1 MSIEK
6 IKGLKGLKGLSAQEY
21 EDWKNQ
27 QIKAGKIKETTSF
40 ENQEKLYNNQLYVDR
55 YGVDSFKSFSYDER
69 IARYKEDTLK
79 DAVLEKY
86 AGDPK
91 LSEYM
96 SFSTEGMED
105 LMFGFEEDGKTY
117 NHLNLY
123 SAEERRESRRY
134 DESKGM
140 SVRQKELAN
149 KHMFVAPGAIR
160 TPQQLAYQ
168 GEVDAREARESI
180 NNSVYELI
188 KTRENDRLQE
198 RAKPRALEI
207 QQEMLDAYDSGDL
220 SYDDINDEFS
230 TVTKNSNYY
239 KAFEDAKELEGY
251 TAEQKIA
258 EIAYYKAISEESNT
272 SKADSVADQR
282 MRNYISDKQTGW
294 DWTVGTITNIGV
306 GGVAHLANTGL
317 GYYAMFAALGSDE
330 DLNLFLQ
337 GKRKD
342 GSDLPNWVNPQYWN
356 GVDQFNTFSSAEIKR
371 ARENGGISQFNNIT
385 RSGEDLDFWNWNTLN
400 EGFKMGKYVWSNAL
414 LAYLGGVGSNAI
426 ARGFGATFTKSIFNP
441 TTMLTQGLAKKAT
454 TAHTVGNILNTLNTS
469 VPMSFSMGANM
480 YNDVKTSAYERI
492 DAQVDKA
499 YQEVLKNTSLSNE
512 EIDALIEKHLQH
524 PKIVEEIEN
533 RVKELKQST
542 KYNEKGIRPSEESLR
557 ELVTEQI
564 RTSLAQNPMSLYEY
578 YNGNSI
584 KQTIRNSYNADYH
597 NAELAATKAFQVQA
611 TISGLKEA
619 VSNQMLKSY
628 LFSKGNRIKIGDDV
642 INNIGV
648 DADGYFQSLFTPRP
662 LLALGKQMGG
672 EFTDEWFDAH
682 SEHFSEGFGLGWFN
696 NVTQA
701 RYNPEFYVRSQGFM
715 ANFLSGVDEGW
726 KQLGEQFWDKAGI
739 YEGLIGAISP
749 FTSISP
755 NIVGTISAIEEARQR
770 RKATEEGKELPPMP
784 EMHWTE
790 KISQY
795 ITNPLIASISEEY
808 DKAREI
814 EEEVEVR
821 NAVLKANADALLDI
835 SEIIASFDESENAV
849 LSHNLRKAKN
859 AKLTKAFNTIWALKT
874 MSEDE
879 LYSKSSIVQ
888 NALNTIQA
896 YANGEVDEDAIT
908 QFLGQAE
915 NKKYA
920 DDPNGRQMAKDLII
934 KNAKELLKYQ
944 EDITSYEKMLDETTA
959 GKKLNPITKK
969 QLIFSKLFDVNM
981 EERLNAL
988 ERELSGNTSYSTGIN
1003 FNAEFSSEE
1012 GFEAVRRVTQDEMEE
1027 LEKKIEE
1034 VEETL
1039 KENPKDEAAKLARM
1053 SLIEKLSDAKTRY
1066 RELKEHKEKG
1076 STILS
1081 KEEILRL
1088 SPIQRE
1094 KILNPD
1100 NLKLYSE
1107 EQQKIIKETLAELRL
1122 KDPNIFTKLRD
1133 AAILQARREANKK
1146 AFIRIQ
1152 DNQDLYADYVKE
1164 ESKKL
1169 FDRSAKVIRRMAIN
1183 EVASSLEGL
1192 SIEDAKTVIM
1202 SRGYGSGLMKAFV
1215 KDKYEDAHP
1224 YDTIIS
1230 LIELQESAN
1239 TIIDK
1244 EFKGDKALKSFVA
1257 QITAQASDVSNTMT
1271 LLEQA
1276 VDATTNQTAK
1286 ERLEKL
1292 LVELEQIGHQRDATV
1307 INGRAERKKREAELE
1322 AQRKAEEKTKKD
1334 ALKKDESKFELDENN
1349 LEDVPLTLNDDGEP
1363 ISPSIKEQSKNDKAS
1378 NPQQIIPDN
1387 TDEGNTLQEGNGVF
1401 NGLIFPEFNN
1411 EAIIKEGYLLPER
1424 DTEHT
1429 GNKTEFY
1436 KFLDDRA
1443 IDLQGIVDFEL
1454 AVILKENPDVEVHF
1468 MMVKQNEN
1476 AASIP
1481 FLVIEYTEDVKKHHK
1496 TERNGVIPSGGKEWL
1511 IIGHIHASTQEYI
1524 NFLNNLKRKR
1534 FGYFNYNPEET
1545 YYVSDAY
1552 TKINQIGS
1560 GRRVRRLQGDE
1571 ETKQRKISEL
1581 LYDENGEYNEERN
1594 PHHLGDS
1601 SDKSQGYTNLS
1612 WAIQKS
1618 EEFITVNAGDNEVIP
1633 LSAPSDNTGAVFLL
1647 VPTANGKLLPLYI
1660 NPSFYQDVIKSKLGD
1675 KIKEALSQL
1684 TNPDLEVR
1692 KKVKDQIRQ
1701 YLVLTEEDDIL
1712 IGNNEHPTISIKK
1725 NGVIIRT
1732 QTLDGTFSLQ
1742 TFLSDVEALNPR
1754 INITVS
1760 VLQDATMMEMYD
1772 EAGALTL
1779 DVAMLGTR
1787 NGSFT
1792 TYAVDNEGKP
1802 IITEV
1807 PTATTPTRTSN
1818 SSKQRRVAYN
1828 GQQYS
1833 LVDGKWFDANDNVVT
1848 DSELIKKIEYQQ
1860 IIFNRT
1866 PDYTA
1871 KNGDVYHILDSN
1883 NDNPVVIKQKGK
1895 EIVVVNKEQA
1905 LAMINLVNKIKEAE
1919 ALAAAAEAEFVDL
1932 DIEAEPEVIEVD
1944 PQAQMLGDFGT
1955 PQQTTNPPVT
1965 EEVKNTKKTT
1975 KPNEEKTLK
1984 DLVSTED
1991 LTTFAELISRTAV
2004 RTKLKKIFKEKGW
2017 TYTTNAVDMVN
2028 FLVSKK
2034 VSVTSITDVDTWL
2047 EIIKNCR

>member
-6 IKGLKGLKGLSAQEY
+6 LKGLKGLKGLSAQEY
-21 EDWKNQ
+21 EDWRNQ
-27 QIKAGKIKETTSF
+27 QIEAGKIKETTSF
-40 ENQEKLYNNQLYVDR
+40 ENQEKVYNNQLYIAK
-55 YGVDSFKSFSYDER
+55 YGRDSFKSFSYDER
-69 IARYKEDTLK
+69 LARYREDTLK
-79 DAVLEKY
+79 DAVLDKY

-123 SAEERRESRRY
+123 NAEERRESRRY

-168 GEVDAREARESI
+168 GEVDARETKESI

-188 KTRENDRLQE
+188 KARENDRLQE

-220 SYDDINDEFS
+220 SYDDINDEFA

-258 EIAYYKAISEESNT
+258 EIAYYRAITEESNT
-272 SKADSVADQR
+272 NKADSVADQR
-282 MRNYISDKQTGW
+282 MRDYISDKQNGW
-294 DWTVGTITNIGV
+294 DWAVGTITNIGV

-317 GYYAMFAALGSDE
+317 GYYAMLAALGSDE

-342 GSDLPNWVNPQYWN
+342 GSNLPNWVNPQYWN
-356 GVDQFNTFSSAEIKR
+356 GVDQFNTLSSAEINR
-371 ARENGGISQFNNIT
+371 ARENGGISKFNNIT

-400 EGFKMGKYVWSNAL
+400 EGFKMGKYMWSNAL
-414 LAYLGGVGSNAI
+414 LAYIGGVGSNAL
-426 ARGFGATFTKSIFNP
+426 AKGFGATFTKSIWNP
-441 TTMLTQGLAKKAT
+441 TTMLAQGVTGKAA
-454 TAHTVGNILNTLNTS
+454 TAHTVGNVLNTLNTS
-469 VPMSFSMGANM
+469 VPMAFSMGANK

-499 YQEVLKNTSLSNE
+499 YQDVLRNTSLSNE
-512 EIDALIEKHLQH
+512 EISALVERHLTH

-533 RVKELKQST
+533 RVQELKQST
-542 KYNEKGIRPSEESLR
+542 EYNERGIRPSEESLK
-557 ELVTEQI
+557 ELVTQQI
-564 RTSLAQNPMSLYEY
+564 RTSLWQNPMSLYEY
-578 YNGNSI
+578 YNGNAI
-584 KQTIRNSYNADYH
+584 KQTIRDSYNNDYH

-611 TISGLKEA
+611 TISGIKE
-619 VSNQMLKSY
+619 SITNQMLRGY
-628 LFSKGNRIKIGDDV
+628 LFSKGNRLKIGDDV
-642 INNIGV
+642 VDNIGV
-648 DADGYFQSLFTPRP
+648 GADGYFQNLFKPRP
-662 LLALGKQMGG
+662 LLTLGKQAGG
-672 EFTDEWFDAH
+672 EFIDEWFDAH

-701 RYNPEFYVRSQGFM
+701 RYNPEFFVRSQGFM
-715 ANFLSGVDEGW
+715 ANFLSGIDEGW

-749 FTSISP
+749 FTSIAP
-755 NIVGTISAIEEARQR
+755 NIGGIIGSIQSRINS
-770 RKATEEGKELPPMP
+770 KENQEVPMP
-784 EMHWTE
+784 NMHWTA

-795 ITNPLIASISEEY
+795 ITNPLISSIAEEY
-808 DKAREI
+808 EKTREV
-814 EEEVEVR
+814 EEEVEIR
-821 NAVLKANADALLDI
+821 NAILKANADAFLDI
-835 SEIIASFDESENAV
+835 SEMIASFDESENAV
-849 LSHNLRKAKN
+849 LSHDLRKAKN

-879 LYSKSSIVQ
+879 LYGKSSIVQ

-920 DDPNGRQMAKDLII
+920 DDPNGRQLAKDLII

-944 EDITSYEKMLDETTA
+944 EDINTYEKMLDETAA

-988 ERELSGNTSYSTGIN
+988 EREISGGTTYSTRTN

-1012 GFEAVRRVTQDEMEE
+1012 GFEAVRRVTQEEIEE
-1027 LEKKIEE
+1027 LEEKIEE
-1034 VEETL
+1034 VEDTL
-1039 KENPKDEAAKLARM
+1039 KENPKDEAAKLAKA
-1053 SLIEKLSDAKTRY
+1053 SLVEKLSDARTRY

-1076 STILS
+1076 ATIIS

-1100 NLKLYSE
+1100 NIKLYSE
-1107 EQQKIIKETLAELRL
+1107 EQQKIIKETLSELRL
-1122 KDPNIFTKLRD
+1122 KDPNIFTKLQD
-1133 AAILQARREANKK
+1133 AAVLQARREANRK

-1152 DNQDLYADYVKE
+1152 DNQELYDNYVKE
-1164 ESKKL
+1164 ESLKL
-1169 FDRSAKVIRRMAIN
+1169 FDRSARVIRRMAIN

-1192 SIEDAKTVIM
+1192 SIEDAKAVIM
-1202 SRGYGSGLMKAFV
+1202 SRGYSSGLMKAFV
-1215 KDKYEDAHP
+1215 KDRYEDEHP
-1224 YDTIIS
+1224 YDNIIS

-1239 TIIDK
+1239 TIINK
-1244 EFKGDKALKSFVA
+1244 EFGGDKVLKSIVA
-1257 QITAQASDVSNTMT
+1257 QITAQASSVSNTMT
-1271 LLEQA
+1271 LLEKF
-1276 VDATTNQTAK
+1276 VDVTTDSTAK
-1286 ERLEKL
+1286 EKLEKL

-1307 INGRAERKKREAELE
+1307 INDRAERKKREEKLE
-1322 AQRKAEEKTKKD
+1322 EQRKAEEKAKKE
-1334 ALKKDESKFELDENN
+1334 ALKKENSKFELDEDN
-1349 LEDVPLTLNDDGEP
+1349 LEDVSITLNDEGEP

-1378 NPQQIIPDN
+1378 NPQQVIPDT
-1387 TDEGNTLQEGNGVF
+1387 TDEGNTLQEGNDIF

-1411 EAIIKEGYLLPER
+1411 DAVIHDGYLVPER
-1424 DTEHT
+1424 ELEHT
-1429 GNKTEFY
+1429 GIKTSFY
-1436 KFLDDRA
+1436 KFLDDRD
-1443 IDLQGIVDFEL
+1443 IDLQDIVDFEL
-1454 AVILKENPDVEVHF
+1454 STILKENPDVEVHF

-1476 AASIP
+1476 AADVP

-1511 IIGHIHASTQEYI
+1511 IIGHAYASTQEYI
-1524 NFLNNLKRKR
+1524 DFLNILKRKR
-1534 FGYFNYNPEET
+1534 FGYFNYNPKEI
-1545 YYVSDAY
+1545 YYVSDSY

-1601 SDKSQGYTNLS
+1601 SDKASGYTNLS
-1612 WAIQKS
+1612 WYIQKS
-1618 EEFITVNAGDNEVIP
+1618 EQYIPVNTGDNEVIP
-1633 LSAPSDNTGAVFLL
+1633 LSTPNDNVGAVFLL
-1647 VPTANGKLLPLYI
+1647 VPAANGKLLPLYV
-1660 NPSFYQDVIKSKLGD
+1660 NPSFYQDVIKSRFGD
-1675 KIKEALSQL
+1675 EIKAALSKL
-1684 TNPDLEVR
+1684 TSPDLEIR
-1692 KKVKDQIRQ
+1692 KKTKDQIRQ

-1712 IGNNEHPTISIKK
+1712 IGNDKHPTISIKK
-1725 NGVIIRT
+1725 GGVITRT
-1732 QTLDGTFSLQ
+1732 YTLDGTFSLQ

-1792 TYAVDNEGKP
+1792 TYAVSPEGKP
-1802 IITEV
+1802 IITET
-1807 PTATTPTRTSN
+1807 PTETTPARSSN
-1818 SSKQRRVAYN
+1818 STKQRRVAYN

-1848 DSELIKKIEYQQ
+1848 DNELIKKIEYQQ
-1860 IIFNRT
+1860 VIFNRT
-1866 PDYTA
+1866 PDYKA
-1871 KNGDVYHILDSN
+1871 KNGDSYYILDTN
-1883 NDNPVVIKQKGK
+1883 NDNPVVFKQTGK
-1895 EIVVVNKEQA
+1895 EIVVANKEQA

-1919 ALAAAAEAEFVDL
+1919 ALAASAAAEFVDL
-1932 DIEAEPEVIEVD
+1932 GIEESDEKPVVD
-1944 PQAQMLGDFGT
+1944 PAAQMLGDFGA

-1965 EEVKNTKKTT
+1965 EEVKSTKENT

-1991 LTTFAELISRTAV
+1991 LTTFAELISKTSV
-2004 RTKLKKIFKEKGW
+2004 RTRLKKIFREKGW
-2017 TYTTNAVDMVN
+2017 TYTNNAVDMVN

-2034 VSVTSITDVDTWL
+2034 IPVTSITDVDTWL
-2047 EIIKNCR
+2047 DIIKNCR

>member
-27 QIKAGKIKETTSF
+27 QIEAGKIKETTSF

-69 IARYKEDTLK
+69 LARYKEDTLK
-79 DAVLEKY
+79 DAVLDKY

-96 SFSTEGMED
+96 SFSTDGMED
-105 LMFGFEEDGKTY
+105 LIFGFEEDGKTY

-123 SAEERRESRRY
+123 STEERKESRRY
-134 DESKGM
+134 DESEGM

-168 GEVDAREARESI
+168 GEVDDREARESI

-188 KTRENDRLQE
+188 KSRENDRLQE

-220 SYDDINDEFS
+220 SYDNINDEF
-230 TVTKNSNYY
+230 TIVTKNSNYY
-239 KAFEDAKELEGY
+239 KAFEDAKELEDY
-251 TAEQKIA
+251 TTEQKIA
-258 EIAYYKAISEESNT
+258 EIAYYRAITEESDTN
-272 SKADSVADQR
+272 KADSVADQR
-282 MRNYISDKQTGW
+282 MRNYISDKQNAW

-342 GSDLPNWVNPQYWN
+342 GSNLPNWVNPQYWN
-356 GVDQFNTFSSAEIKR
+356 GVDQFNTLSAAEINR
-371 ARENGGISQFNNIT
+371 ARENGGISKFNNIT

-414 LAYLGGVGSNAI
+414 LAYIGGVGSNTLAK
-426 ARGFGATFTKSIFNP
+426 GFGATFTKSVWNP

-469 VPMSFSMGANM
+469 VPMSFSMGTNM
-480 YNDVKTSAYERI
+480 YNDVKTSAYEHI
-492 DAQVDKA
+492 DAQIDKA
-499 YQEVLKNTSLSNE
+499 YQDVIRNTSLSNE
-512 EIDALIEKHLQH
+512 EINALVEKHLTH
-524 PKIVEEIEN
+524 PKIVEEIEK
-533 RVKELKQST
+533 RVQELKQST
-542 KYNEKGIRPSEESLR
+542 KYNEKGVRPSEESLR
-557 ELVTEQI
+557 ELATEQV
-564 RTSLAQNPMSLYEY
+564 RTSLWQNPMSLYEY

-584 KQTIRNSYNADYH
+584 KRTIRDSYNTDYH

-611 TISGLKEA
+611 TISGLKE
-619 VSNQMLKSY
+619 SITNQMLRGY
-628 LFSKGNRIKIGDDV
+628 LFSKGNRLKIGDDV
-642 INNIGV
+642 IDNIGV
-648 DADGYFQSLFTPRP
+648 DADGYFQSLFKPRP

-701 RYNPEFYVRSQGFM
+701 RYNPEFFVRSQGFM
-715 ANFLSGVDEGW
+715 ANFLSGIDEGW

-755 NIVGTISAIEEARQR
+755 NIGGIVEGIKSKINSTNQEA
-770 RKATEEGKELPPMP
+770 PMP
-784 EMHWTE
+784 NMHWTE

-795 ITNPLIASISEEY
+795 ITNPLISSIAEEY
-808 DKAREI
+808 EKAREI

-821 NAVLKANADALLDI
+821 NAVLKANADAFLDI
-835 SEIIASFDESENAV
+835 SEMIASFDEEENAV
-849 LSHNLRKAKN
+849 LSHELRKAKN

-896 YANGEVDEDAIT
+896 YASGEVDEDAIT

-934 KNAKELLKYQ
+934 KNAKELLEYQ
-944 EDITSYEKMLDETTA
+944 EDITTYENMLDETAA

-988 ERELSGNTSYSTGIN
+988 EKEISGGTTYSTGTN

-1012 GFEAVRRVTQDEMEE
+1012 GFEAVRRVTQDEIEE
-1027 LEKKIEE
+1027 LEDKIDEIEE
-1034 VEETL
+1034 AL
-1039 KENPKDEAAKLARM
+1039 KENPKDEAAKLAKM
-1053 SLIEKLSDAKTRY
+1053 SLLEKLSDARTRY

-1076 STILS
+1076 FTLLS

-1100 NLKLYSE
+1100 NLGLYSE
-1107 EQQKIIKETLAELRL
+1107 EQQKIIKETLAELRI
-1122 KDPNIFTKLRD
+1122 KDPNVFTKLRD
-1133 AAILQARREANKK
+1133 AAILQARREANRK

-1152 DNQDLYADYVKE
+1152 DNQELYANYVKE
-1164 ESKKL
+1164 ESMKL

-1192 SIEDAKTVIM
+1192 SIEDAKSVIM
-1202 SRGYGSGLMKAFV
+1202 SRGYSSGLMKAFV
-1215 KDKYEDAHP
+1215 KDRYEDAHP

-1271 LLEQA
+1271 ILEQS

-1292 LVELEQIGHQRDATV
+1292 LVELEQIGHQRDATI
-1307 INGRAERKKREAELE
+1307 INDRAERKRREAELE
-1322 AQRKAEEKTKKD
+1322 AQRKAEEKDKKD
-1334 ALKKDESKFELDENN
+1334 ALQRDSSKFELDEDN

-1363 ISPSIKEQSKNDKAS
+1363 ISPSIKEQSKDSKAS

-1411 EAIIKEGYLLPER
+1411 DAIVKEGYLLPER

-1443 IDLQGIVDFEL
+1443 IDLQGIIDFEL
-1454 AVILKENPDVEVHF
+1454 ASILKENPDVEVHF

-1476 AASIP
+1476 AASVP

-1496 TERNGVIPSGGKEWL
+1496 AERNGVIPSGGKEWL
-1511 IIGHIHASTQEYI
+1511 IIGHAHASTQEYI
-1524 NFLNNLKRKR
+1524 DFLNKLKRKR

-1581 LYDENGEYNEERN
+1581 LYDENDEYNEERN

-1633 LSAPSDNTGAVFLL
+1633 LSALSDNIGAVFLL
-1647 VPTANGKLLPLYI
+1647 VPTANGKLLPLYV
-1660 NPSFYQDVIKSKLGD
+1660 NPSFYQDIIKSKLGD

-1684 TNPDLEVR
+1684 TSSDLETR

-1792 TYAVDNEGKP
+1792 TYAIDNDGKP
-1802 IITEV
+1802 SITEV

-1848 DSELIKKIEYQQ
+1848 DIELIKKIEYQQ
-1860 IIFNRT
+1860 TILNRT

-1871 KNGDVYHILDSN
+1871 KNGDVYYILDSN

-1895 EIVVVNKEQA
+1895 EIVVANKEQA
-1905 LAMINLVNKIKEAE
+1905 LAMINLVSKIKEAE

-1932 DIEAEPEVIEVD
+1932 GIDTEPEVVD
-1944 PQAQMLGDFGT
+1944 VNPQAQMLGEFGT
-1955 PQQTTNPPVT
+1955 SQQTTNPPVT
-1965 EEVKNTKKTT
+1965 EEVKGIKETT

-1991 LTTFAELISRTAV
+1991 LTTFAELISKTSV
-2004 RTKLKKIFKEKGW
+2004 RTRLKKIFREKGW
-2017 TYTTNAVDMVN
+2017 TYTNNAVDMVN

-2034 VSVTSITDVDTWL
+2034 IPVTSITDVDTWL
-2047 EIIKNCR
+2047 DIIKNCR

>member
-69 IARYKEDTLK
+69 MALYKEDTLK

-96 SFSTEGMED
+96 SFSIEGMED

-123 SAEERRESRRY
+123 TAEERRESRRY

-140 SVRQKELAN
+140 SKRQKELAN

-188 KTRENDRLQE
+188 KARENDRLQE
-198 RAKPRALEI
+198 RAKPRAIEI
-207 QQEMLDAYDSGDL
+207 QQEMLNAYDSGDL
-220 SYDDINDEFS
+220 SYDDINDEFAMI
-230 TVTKNSNYY
+230 TKNSNYY

-258 EIAYYKAISEESNT
+258 EIAYYKAISEESDT
-272 SKADSVADQR
+272 SKADSVTDQR
-282 MRNYISDKQTGW
+282 MRNYISDKQSGW
-294 DWTVGTITNIGV
+294 DWAWGTISNIGA

-356 GVDQFNTFSSAEIKR
+356 GVDQFNTLSAAEINR
-371 ARENGGISQFNNIT
+371 ARENGGISKFNNIT

-414 LAYLGGVGSNAI
+414 LAYIGGVGSNAL
-426 ARGFGATFTKSIFNP
+426 AKGFGATFTKSIWNP
-441 TTMLTQGLAKKAT
+441 TTMLAQGVAGKAA

-480 YNDVKTSAYERI
+480 YNDVKTSAYEHI
-492 DAQVDKA
+492 DAQVDKV

-524 PKIVEEIEN
+524 PKIVEEIET

-542 KYNEKGIRPSEESLR
+542 KYNEKGIRPSEDSLR
-557 ELVTEQI
+557 ELATEQI
-564 RTSLAQNPMSLYEY
+564 RTGLAQNPMSLYEY

-584 KQTIRNSYNADYH
+584 KQTIRDSYNTDYH

-628 LFSKGNRIKIGDDV
+628 LFSKGNRLKIGDDV
-642 INNIGV
+642 IDNVEVN
-648 DADGYFQSLFTPRP
+648 ADGYFQNIFKPRP

-701 RYNPEFYVRSQGFM
+701 RYNPEFFVRSQGFIG
-715 ANFLSGVDEGW
+715 NFLSGIDEGW

-755 NIVGTISAIEEARQR
+755 NIGGIIGSIQDN
-770 RKATEEGKELPPMP
+770 KAHKENPDIPTP
-784 EMHWTE
+784 AKHWSE

-795 ITNPLIASISEEY
+795 LTNPLISSIAEDYE
-808 DKAREI
+808 KAREI
-814 EEEVEVR
+814 EEEVEIR
-821 NAVLKANADALLDI
+821 NAVLKANADAFLDI
-835 SEIIASFDESENAV
+835 SEMISSFDESENAV
-849 LSHNLRKAKN
+849 LSHDLRKAKN

-896 YANGEVDEDAIT
+896 YANGEVDEEAIT

-915 NKKYA
+915 NKKHA
-920 DDPNGRQMAKDLII
+920 SDPNGRQMAKDLII

-944 EDITSYEKMLDETTA
+944 EDIANYEKMLDETTA

-969 QLIFSKLFDVNM
+969 QLIFSKLFDTNM

-988 ERELSGNTSYSTGIN
+988 EREISGGTAYSTTTN
-1003 FNAEFSSEE
+1003 MSAEFSSEE
-1012 GFEAVRRVTQDEMEE
+1012 GFEAVRRVTQDEIEE
-1027 LEKKIEE
+1027 LEKKINE

-1039 KENPKDEAAKLARM
+1039 KENPKDEAAKLAKA
-1053 SLIEKLSDAKTRY
+1053 SLVEKLSDARTRY

-1076 STILS
+1076 FTILS

-1100 NLKLYSE
+1100 NLKLYSK

-1122 KDPNIFTKLRD
+1122 KDPNIFTKLQD
-1133 AAILQARREANKK
+1133 AAALQARKEANRK

-1152 DNQDLYADYVKE
+1152 DNQELYADYVKE
-1164 ESKKL
+1164 ESLKL

-1202 SRGYGSGLMKAFV
+1202 SRGYSSGLMKAFV

-1244 EFKGDKALKSFVA
+1244 EFGGDKALKSFVA
-1257 QITAQASDVSNTMT
+1257 QITAQSSSISNTMT

-1276 VDATTNQTAK
+1276 VDATTNPTAK

-1307 INGRAERKKREAELE
+1307 INDRAERKKREAELE
-1322 AQRKAEEKTKKD
+1322 AQRKAEEKDRKD
-1334 ALKKDESKFELDENN
+1334 SLKKDKSKFELDENG

-1363 ISPSIKEQSKNDKAS
+1363 ISPSIKEQSKDDKAS
-1378 NPQQIIPDN
+1378 NPQQIIQDN

-1411 EAIIKEGYLLPER
+1411 DAIVKEGYLLSER

-1443 IDLQGIVDFEL
+1443 IDLQGIIDFEL
-1454 AVILKENPDVEVHF
+1454 AAILKENPDVEVHF

-1476 AASIP
+1476 AASVP

-1511 IIGHIHASTQEYI
+1511 IIGHAHASTQEYI

-1552 TKINQIGS
+1552 TKINQVGS

-1660 NPSFYQDVIKSKLGD
+1660 NPSFYQDVIKSRLGD
-1675 KIKEALSQL
+1675 KIKEALSKL
-1684 TNPDLEVR
+1684 TSSDLETR

-1742 TFLSDVEALNPR
+1742 TFLSDIEALNPR

-1792 TYAVDNEGKP
+1792 TYAVSPEGKP
-1802 IITEV
+1802 IITET
-1807 PTATTPTRTSN
+1807 PTETTPVRNSNRT
-1818 SSKQRRVAYN
+1818 KQRRVAYN

-1848 DSELIKKIEYQQ
+1848 DNELIKKIEYQQ
-1860 IIFNRT
+1860 VIFNRT
-1866 PDYTA
+1866 PDYKA
-1871 KNGDVYHILDSN
+1871 KNGDSYYILDTN
-1883 NDNPVVIKQKGK
+1883 KDNPVVLKQTGK
-1895 EIVVVNKEQA
+1895 EIVIANKEQA

-1932 DIEAEPEVIEVD
+1932 GIDTKPEVLEVD

-1955 PQQTTNPPVT
+1955 SQQTNKPPVT
-1965 EEVKNTKKTT
+1965 EEVKDTKETT

-1991 LTTFAELISRTAV
+1991 LTTFAELISKTSV
-2004 RTKLKKIFKEKGW
+2004 RTRLKKIFREKGW
-2017 TYTTNAVDMVN
+2017 PYTTNAIDMVN

-2047 EIIKNCR
+2047 EIIKNCK

>member
-6 IKGLKGLKGLSAQEY
+6 LKGLKGLKGLSAQEY
-21 EDWKNQ
+21 EDWRNQ
-27 QIKAGKIKETTSF
+27 QIEAGKIKETTSF
-40 ENQEKLYNNQLYVDR
+40 ENQEKLYNNQLYVAK
-55 YGVDSFKSFSYDER
+55 YGVDSFRILSYDER
-69 IARYKEDTLK
+69 VARYKEDALK
-79 DAVLEKY
+79 DAVLDKY

-96 SFSTEGMED
+96 SFSLEGMED
-105 LMFGFEEDGKTY
+105 LIFGFEEDGKTY

-123 SAEERRESRRY
+123 SVEERRESRRY

-140 SVRQKELAN
+140 SQRQKELAN
-149 KHMFVAPGAIR
+149 RHMFVVPGAIR

-168 GEVDAREARESI
+168 GEVDAREAREAI
-180 NNSVYELI
+180 NNDVYETI
-188 KTRENDRLQE
+188 KARENARLQE
-198 RAKPRALEI
+198 KAKPRAVEI
-207 QQEMLDAYDSGDL
+207 QKEMLDAYDSGDL
-220 SYDDINDEFS
+220 SYDDINDEFA

-239 KAFEDAKELEGY
+239 KAFKDAKELEGY

-258 EIAYYKAISEESNT
+258 EIAYYRAITEESDTN
-272 SKADSVADQR
+272 KADSVADQR
-282 MRNYISDKQTGW
+282 MRNYISDRQTGW
-294 DWTVGTITNIGV
+294 DWTWGTISNIGV

-414 LAYLGGVGSNAI
+414 LAYIGGVGSNAV
-426 ARGFGATFTKSIFNP
+426 ARGFGATFTKSVFNP
-441 TTMLTQGLAKKAT
+441 TTMLAQGVVGKAA
-454 TAHTVGNILNTLNTS
+454 TAHTIGNVLNTLNTA
-469 VPMSFSMGANM
+469 VPMSFSMGTNM

-499 YQEVLKNTSLSNE
+499 YQDVIRDTSLSNE
-512 EIDALIEKHLQH
+512 EIEALVEKHLTH
-524 PKIVEEIEN
+524 PKIVEEIEK
-533 RVKELKQST
+533 RVQELKQST
-542 KYNEKGIRPSEESLR
+542 KYNENGIRPSEESLR
-557 ELVTEQI
+557 ELATAQV
-564 RTSLAQNPMSLYEY
+564 RTSLWQNPMSLYEY

-584 KQTIRNSYNADYH
+584 KQTIRDSYNTDYH
-597 NAELAATKAFQVQA
+597 NAELAAAKAFQVQA

-642 INNIGV
+642 IDNVGV
-648 DADGYFQSLFTPRP
+648 NADGYFQSLFTPRP

-701 RYNPEFYVRSQGFM
+701 RYNPEFFVRSQGFM
-715 ANFLSGVDEGW
+715 ANFLSGIDEGW

-755 NIVGTISAIEEARQR
+755 NIGGIIGSIQSRINSEGNQEA
-770 RKATEEGKELPPMP
+770 PMP
-784 EMHWTE
+784 NMHWSE

-795 ITNPLIASISEEY
+795 ITNPLISSIAEEY
-808 DKAREI
+808 EKAREI
-814 EEEVEVR
+814 EEEVEIR

-835 SEIIASFDESENAV
+835 SEMIASFDESENAV
-849 LSHNLRKAKN
+849 LSHDLRKAKN

-888 NALNTIQA
+888 NALNTIQS

-920 DDPNGRQMAKDLII
+920 DDPNGRQMANELII

-959 GKKLNPITKK
+959 GKRLNPITKK

-988 ERELSGNTSYSTGIN
+988 EREISGGTAYSTETN

-1012 GFEAVRRVTQDEMEE
+1012 GFEAVRRVTQDEIEE
-1027 LEKKIEE
+1027 LEKKIDE
-1034 VEETL
+1034 VEDTL

-1053 SLIEKLSDAKTRY
+1053 SLLEKLSDAETRY

-1122 KDPNIFTKLRD
+1122 KDPNVFTKLID
-1133 AAILQARREANKK
+1133 AAALQARREANRK

-1164 ESKKL
+1164 ESMKL

-1192 SIEDAKTVIM
+1192 SIEDAKSVIM
-1202 SRGYGSGLMKAFV
+1202 SRGYSSGLMKAFV
-1215 KDKYEDAHP
+1215 KDRYEDAHP
-1224 YDTIIS
+1224 YDNIIS

-1257 QITAQASDVSNTMT
+1257 QITAQASSVSNTMT
-1271 LLEQA
+1271 LLEQS
-1276 VDATTNQTAK
+1276 VDATANQTAK
-1286 ERLEKL
+1286 KRLEKL

-1307 INGRAERKKREAELE
+1307 INDRAERKKREAELE
-1322 AQRKAEEKTKKD
+1322 AQRKAEEKDKKD
-1334 ALKKDESKFELDENN
+1334 SLKKDESKFELDENN
-1349 LEDVPLTLNDDGEP
+1349 LEDVPLTLNDEGEP
-1363 ISPSIKEQSKNDKAS
+1363 ISPSIKEQSKDDRAS
-1378 NPQQIIPDN
+1378 KPQQIIPDN
-1387 TDEGNTLQEGNGVF
+1387 TDEGNTLQEGNGIF

-1411 EAIIKEGYLLPER
+1411 AAIVNDGYLLPER

-1443 IDLQGIVDFEL
+1443 IDLQGIIDFEL
-1454 AVILKENPDVEVHF
+1454 AAILKESPDVKVHF

-1476 AASIP
+1476 AANVP

-1511 IIGHIHASTQEYI
+1511 IIGHAHASTQEYI

-1534 FGYFNYNPEET
+1534 FGFFNYNPEET

-1581 LYDENGEYNEERN
+1581 LYDESGEYNEERN

-1633 LSAPSDNTGAVFLL
+1633 LSAPSDNIGSVFLL
-1647 VPTANGKLLPLYI
+1647 VPAANGKLLPLYI

-1760 VLQDATMMEMYD
+1760 VLQDATMIEMYD

-1792 TYAVDNEGKP
+1792 TYAVDNDGKP

-1818 SSKQRRVAYN
+1818 SSKQKRVAYN

-1848 DSELIKKIEYQQ
+1848 DIELIKKIEYQQ
-1860 IIFNRT
+1860 TILNRT

-1871 KNGDVYHILDSN
+1871 KNGDVYYILDSN

-1895 EIVVVNKEQA
+1895 EIVVASKEQA
-1905 LAMINLVNKIKEAE
+1905 LAMINLVSKIKEAE

-1932 DIEAEPEVIEVD
+1932 GIDAEPEVITVD
-1944 PQAQMLGDFGT
+1944 PQAQMLGNFGT

-1965 EEVKNTKKTT
+1965 EEVRGNKETT
-1975 KPNEEKTLK
+1975 KSNEEKTLK

-1991 LTTFAELISRTAV
+1991 LTTFAELISKTAV

-2017 TYTTNAVDMVN
+2017 PYTTNAIDMVN

-2034 VSVTSITDVDTWL
+2034 VSVTSITDVDAWL
-2047 EIIKNCR
+2047 DIIKNCR

>member
-6 IKGLKGLKGLSAQEY
+6 LKGLKGLKGLSAQEY

-27 QIKAGKIKETTSF
+27 QIEAGKIKETTSF
-40 ENQEKLYNNQLYVDR
+40 ENQEKVYNNQLYIAK
-55 YGVDSFKSFSYDER
+55 YGRDSFRSFSYDER
-69 IARYKEDTLK
+69 LARYKEDTLK

-96 SFSTEGMED
+96 SFSLEGMED

-134 DESKGM
+134 DESEGM
-140 SVRQKELAN
+140 SQRQKELAN

-188 KTRENDRLQE
+188 KARENDRLQE
-198 RAKPRALEI
+198 KARPRALEI
-207 QQEMLDAYDSGDL
+207 QQEMLNTYDSGDL
-220 SYDDINDEFS
+220 SYDDINDEFAMI
-230 TVTKNSNYY
+230 TKNSNYY

-258 EIAYYKAISEESNT
+258 EISYYRAITEESNT
-272 SKADSVADQR
+272 SKADSVTDQR
-282 MRNYISDKQTGW
+282 MRDYISDRQNGW
-294 DWTVGTITNIGV
+294 DWAWGTISNIGV

-342 GSDLPNWVNPQYWN
+342 GSNLPNWVNAQYWN
-356 GVDQFNTFSSAEIKR
+356 GVDQFNTFSAAEINR
-371 ARENGGISQFNNIT
+371 ARENGGVSQFNNIT

-414 LAYLGGVGSNAI
+414 LAYVGGVGSNAL
-426 ARGFGATFTKSIFNP
+426 AKGFGATFTKSIWNP
-441 TTMLTQGLAKKAT
+441 TTMLAQGVTSKAA
-454 TAHTVGNILNTLNTS
+454 TAHTVGNVLNTLNTS
-469 VPMSFSMGANM
+469 VPMAFSMGANK

-492 DAQVDKA
+492 DAQVDRA
-499 YQEVLKNTSLSNE
+499 YQDVLRNTSLSNE
-512 EIDALIEKHLQH
+512 EISALVERHLTH
-524 PKIVEEIEN
+524 PKIVEEIEK
-533 RVKELKQST
+533 RVQELKQST
-542 KYNEKGIRPSEESLR
+542 KYNEKGILPSEESLR

-564 RTSLAQNPMSLYEY
+564 RTSLWQNPMSLYEY

-584 KQTIRNSYNADYH
+584 KQTIRNSYSSDYH

-611 TISGLKEA
+611 TISGIKE
-619 VSNQMLKSY
+619 SITNQMLRGY
-628 LFSKGNRIKIGDDV
+628 LFSKGNRLKIGDDV
-642 INNIGV
+642 VDNIGV
-648 DADGYFQSLFTPRP
+648 GADGYFQNLFKPRA
-662 LLALGKQMGG
+662 LITLGKQTGG
-672 EFTDEWFDAH
+672 EFTDERFDAH

-701 RYNPEFYVRSQGFM
+701 RYNPEFFVRSQGFI
-715 ANFLSGVDEGW
+715 ANFLSGIDEGW

-755 NIVGTISAIEEARQR
+755 NIGGIIGSIQSRINSEGNQEA
-770 RKATEEGKELPPMP
+770 PMP
-784 EMHWTE
+784 NMHWTE

-795 ITNPLIASISEEY
+795 ITNPLISSIAEEY
-808 DKAREI
+808 EKAREI
-814 EEEVEVR
+814 EEEVEIR
-821 NAVLKANADALLDI
+821 NAILKANADALLDI
-835 SEIIASFDESENAV
+835 SEMIASFDESENAV
-849 LSHNLRKAKN
+849 LSHDLRKAKN

-944 EDITSYEKMLDETTA
+944 EDIANYEKMLDETTA

-969 QLIFSKLFDVNM
+969 QLIFSKLFDANM

-988 ERELSGNTSYSTGIN
+988 EREISGGTAYSTGTN

-1012 GFEAVRRVTQDEMEE
+1012 GFEAVRRVTQDEIEE
-1027 LEKKIEE
+1027 LEKKIDE

-1053 SLIEKLSDAKTRY
+1053 SLLEKLSDAKTRY

-1107 EQQKIIKETLAELRL
+1107 EQQKIIKETLEELRL
-1122 KDPNIFTKLRD
+1122 KDPNIFAKLRD
-1133 AAILQARREANKK
+1133 AAILQARREANRK

-1164 ESKKL
+1164 ESMKL

-1192 SIEDAKTVIM
+1192 SIEDAKSVIM
-1202 SRGYGSGLMKAFV
+1202 SRGYSSGLMKAFV
-1215 KDKYEDAHP
+1215 KDRYEDAHP
-1224 YDTIIS
+1224 YDNIIS

-1239 TIIDK
+1239 AIIDK

-1257 QITAQASDVSNTMT
+1257 QITAQASSVSNTMT

-1307 INGRAERKKREAELE
+1307 INDRAEKKKREAELQ
-1322 AQRKAEEKTKKD
+1322 AQREAEEKAKKE
-1334 ALKKDESKFELDENN
+1334 ALKKEESKFELDEDN
-1349 LEDVPLTLNDDGEP
+1349 LEDVSLTLNDEGEP
-1363 ISPSIKEQSKNDKAS
+1363 ISPSIKEQSKDDKAS
-1378 NPQQIIPDN
+1378 NPQQVIPDN
-1387 TDEGNTLQEGNGVF
+1387 TDEGNTLQEGNGIF

-1411 EAIIKEGYLLPER
+1411 DAIVKEGYLLPER

-1443 IDLQGIVDFEL
+1443 IDLQGIIDFEL

-1476 AASIP
+1476 AASVP

-1496 TERNGVIPSGGKEWL
+1496 TERNGVISSGGKEWL
-1511 IIGHIHASTQEYI
+1511 IIGHAHASTQEYI

-1534 FGYFNYNPEET
+1534 FGFFNYNPKET

-1633 LSAPSDNTGAVFLL
+1633 LSTPSDNTGAVFLL

-1684 TNPDLEVR
+1684 TNSDLETR

-1732 QTLDGTFSLQ
+1732 HTLDGTFSLQ

-1792 TYAVDNEGKP
+1792 TYTVDNEGKP
-1802 IITEV
+1802 IIIEV
-1807 PTATTPTRTSN
+1807 PIATTPTRNSN
-1818 SSKQRRVAYN
+1818 SSRQRRVAYN

-1833 LVDGKWFDANDNVVT
+1833 LVEGKWFDANDNVVT
-1848 DSELIKKIEYQQ
+1848 DNELIKKIEYQQ
-1860 IIFNRT
+1860 TIFNRT
-1866 PDYTA
+1866 PEYTA

-1905 LAMINLVNKIKEAE
+1905 LAMINLVSKIKEAE

-1932 DIEAEPEVIEVD
+1932 GIEVEPEVITAD

-1965 EEVKNTKKTT
+1965 EEVKDTKETT

-2004 RTKLKKIFKEKGW
+2004 RTKLKKIFREKGW
-2017 TYTTNAVDMVN
+2017 SYTNKTVDMVN
-2028 FLVSKK
+2028 FLASKK
-2034 VSVTSITDVDTWL
+2034 IPVTSITDVDTWL
-2047 EIIKNCR
+2047 DIIKNCR